1 MSPLRPSCQCTLCFG
16 RTFLFLSVNEAGTFT
31 VHDQHSISSAI
42 LVPST
47 RLAPTDDVLRGCP
60 SICWMQVPYLRWRRV
75 GATGWYHRSKL
86 LPDVCPPLFRLTVSP
101 TSNVDKG
108 SPGTSVRIRHGSRS
122 TETSRL
128 AQIVQPIT
136 IIIANKSPPRFDHHS
151 ALLSHTAAALSQCF
165 NCPGSPF
172 PFGQLPG
179 LNRIILPLK
188 SEPVD
193 FFGRPLGGR

>member
-16 RTFLFLSVNEAGTFT
+16 RTFLFLSVNEDGTFT

-42 LVPST
+42 LVLST

-108 SPGTSVRIRHGSRS
+108 SPGTRVRIRHGSRS

-136 IIIANKSPPRFDHHS
+136 IIIANKSPHDSIIIQPSFLTPRPPFLNVSIVRDH
-151 ALLSHTAAALSQCF
+151 LSPSVS
-165 NCPGSPF
+165 SPDLT
-172 PFGQLPG
+172 G
-179 LNRIILPLK
+179 
-188 SEPVD
+188 
-193 FFGRPLGGR
+193 

>member
-86 LPDVCPPLFRLTVSP
+86 LPDVCPPFSA
-101 TSNVDKG
+101 S
-108 SPGTSVRIRHGSRS
+108 
-122 TETSRL
+122 
-128 AQIVQPIT
+128 Q
-136 IIIANKSPPRFDHHS
+136 SPPRLMLTREVREQAFVFVMVPDLRRH
-151 ALLSHTAAALSQCF
+151 LD
-165 NCPGSPF
+165 SP
-172 PFGQLPG
+172 
-179 LNRIILPLK
+179 K
-188 SEPVD
+188 
-193 FFGRPLGGR
+193 